1 MVDFNASSL
10 KELGKIE
17 WYFMDDLNKPVWT

>member
-10 KELGKIE
+10 KELGKTE
-17 WYFMDDLNKPVWT
+17 WYFMDNLDKPVWT